1 MSFPSSTRSPEEA
14 REAAIQLRSEYR
26 AFVESHSSKYGTVLK
41 AIAQKNERDHT
52 RKNDNLMKLLKD
64 PYFLSNCYE
73 KIKSNKGA
81 LTPGTDSLTVDEM
94 TWDRFTRVA
103 EEIRSGTFKF
113 GRSRRIYVEKPGKP
127 KPRPITIPNA
137 MDKIV
142 QEGVRVILNA
152 IYEPTF
158 RAKSLNFGFRPGVSC
173 NDAIQKI
180 KDSGKA

>member
-1 MSFPSSTRSPEEA
+1 M
-14 REAAIQLRSEYR
+14 
-26 AFVESHSSKYGTVLK
+26 LK